1 MALAHCSSHH
11 PADDVPTRPSAASL
25 LQSVIIF
32 YLVTDFLKKIY
43 PNRSP
48 TSELRV
54 SFKNRRP
61 DDCHYSVRQLFLSG
75 RTKMLSASNQFT
87 ESAFFST
94 CTTWFLVQFSN
105 LWREKTC
112 PRRWSF
118 WCYRAHTWNTLAS
131 SAWWLIICLFL
142 GDRLASGRR
151 QTLQASGI
159 LRETRGKFFFCPNVV
174 HSFNE

>member
-32 YLVTDFLKKIY
+32 YLVSDFLKKVIQ
-43 PNRSP
+43 
-48 TSELRV
+48 TSHQQVNCAFRLKIVEIV
-54 SFKNRRP
+54 KTF
-61 DDCHYSVRQLFLSG
+61 FSG

-118 WCYRAHTWNTLAS
+118 WCYRAHTWNTLSS